1 MHAIHTHKDT
11 LQHAHTTHVP
21 PHYMTKHTH
30 THTHTHHT
38 QCNVCV
44 AVQDDTLQCL
54 ETLGSRVGS
63 SLVER
68 TSRDTPRFKNELD
81 AVVFICK
88 QFWNHAFNKQ
98 IDNLKTNHQ
107 VYLPHRPPYMVIIP
121 PTIDIL
127 HAHIASYRTL
137 MYCMLHRIL

>member
-1 MHAIHTHKDT
+1 MHAIHTHIHT
-11 LQHAHTTHVP
+11 LQ
-21 PHYMTKHTH
+21 HTH
-30 THTHTHHT
+30 THTHTILNAT
-38 QCNVCV
+38 CV
-44 AVQDDTLQCL
+44 PVQDDTLQHL

-107 VYLPHRPPYMVIIP
+107 VPSTYIDLHIWSWYFPP
-121 PTIDIL
+121 
-127 HAHIASYRTL
+127 
-137 MYCMLHRIL
+137 